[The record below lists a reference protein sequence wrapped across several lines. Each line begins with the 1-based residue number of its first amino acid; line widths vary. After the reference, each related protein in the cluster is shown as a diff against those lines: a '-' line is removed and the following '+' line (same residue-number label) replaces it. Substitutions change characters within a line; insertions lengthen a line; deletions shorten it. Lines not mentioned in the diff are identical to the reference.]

1 MTKRFGNVPALS
13 RRSLLSAAGA
23 LPLVPLLG
31 SLARAQT
38 LSSIKQAGVLKAGCQ
53 VAQVPWGFTDASGQL
68 TGFDI
73 ELVRRLGTEL
83 GVKVEFTPVT
93 PANRTAALLTGQV
106 DLLAAVMGI
115 FADRQKVVL
124 FSRPY
129 CNNDNIFIGKA
140 EAPVKGWS
148 DMSGL
153 RVGVPRGT
161 PQDIAVTKAAPKG
174 ATIQRFDDDAT
185 TVQALISGQVD
196 MIGAAATQLPNIAQV
211 AGPGKFV
218 QKFVL
223 GRAFNAFAVRPD
235 SREWATVLSAFVA
248 KQLDNGELKAL
259 YKKWIG
265 EELAPLPDTGE
276 GETALPIVVTPS

>member
-1 MTKRFGNVPALS
+1 MTNRFENGPALS
-13 RRSLLSAAGA
+13 RRTLLSAAGA
-23 LPLVPLLG
+23 LSLLPLLG
-31 SLARAQT
+31 SPALAQT
-38 LSSIKQAGVLKAGCQ
+38 LSSIKQAGVLKVGAQ
-53 VAQVPWGFTDASGQL
+53 VAQVPWGFTDATGQL

-73 ELVRRLGTEL
+73 ELVRMLGAEL

-106 DLLAAVMGI
+106 DMLAAVMGI

-129 CNNDNIFIGKA
+129 CNNDNIFIGRA
-140 EAPVKGWS
+140 EASVKGWGY
-148 DMSGL
+148 MNGL

-161 PQDIAVTKAAPKG
+161 PQDIAVTKAAPQG

-196 MIGAAATQLPNIAQV
+196 MIGAAATQIPNIAQV

-223 GRAFNAFAVRPD
+223 GRAFNGFAVRPNA
-235 SREWATVLSAFVA
+235 REWATVLSAFVT
-248 KQLDNGELKAL
+248 KKLESGELKAL

-276 GETALPIVVTPS
+276 GAAALPIVVTPS